1 MKKLYSLALEQKED
15 AKHGETFFPVQ
26 KYLTRLDRDYPVVT
40 THWHEEAELTFIKK
54 GQGAYQIDLVDYK
67 VKEGDILF
75 VDEIHRLNR
84 MIEEILYPEMP
95 RISAPPGI
103 LHLL

>member
-67 VKEGDILF
+67 VKEGDICSAIASPF
-75 VDEIHRLNR
+75 YFHR
-84 MIEEILYPEMP
+84 
-95 RISAPPGI
+95 GG
-103 LHLL
+103 